1 MYIPESTLSLLT
13 AKPHSAPGNEFIE
26 QMHFSFSLSPLWA
39 SNASCFFES
48 FYTQESSA
56 VTLLPPSSPFHLA
69 NSYSAFGPQCI
80 CCKHVSGVSQFP
92 LCSYSVL
99 LFFFSKM
106 FIAVFIYTSDQFFRV
121 QIVNSVTTETGAFS
135 STSPYHTPEIA
146 QSWHI
151 AGILE
156 ALAK

>member
-1 MYIPESTLSLLT
+1 MYIPESTLSLLI
-13 AKPHSAPGNEFIE
+13 AKPYSAPGNEFIE

-80 CCKHVSGVSQFP
+80 CCKHVSGQSPSSPFALIVS
-92 LCSYSVL
+92 CY
-99 LFFFSKM
+99 FFF
-106 FIAVFIYTSDQFFRV
+106 IYISDQFFRV

-146 QSWHI
+146 QFWHI